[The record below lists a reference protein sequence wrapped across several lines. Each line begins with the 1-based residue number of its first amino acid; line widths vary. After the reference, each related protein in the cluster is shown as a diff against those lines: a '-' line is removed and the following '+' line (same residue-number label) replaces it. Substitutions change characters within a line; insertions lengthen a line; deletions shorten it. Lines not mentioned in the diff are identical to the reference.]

1 MAADKQSKKKRTK
14 PPMPPKPPIV
24 ITPSQKVCAI
34 LGKSKAPLTGAQ
46 IAKGTGLK
54 QNQVYSI
61 CQSFS
66 KKGVFEKDKIPR
78 ENPLYYAPIINQ
90 TMHRG
95 NFELIRT
102 LNTGLRKI
110 IKKYE
115 LKDPRMEADLR
126 KFFKTILRQYPQYH
140 KNIVSGMERLIRTIK
155 RVKTKDEALELLGL
169 RPSYPEVC
177 TWKSVT

>member
-1 MAADKQSKKKRTK
+1 MAVDKKPKKERKE
-14 PPMPPKPPIV
+14 KPPIIIKLPDPV
-24 ITPSQKVCAI
+24 KKVGRFVAAA
-34 LGKSKAPLTGAQ
+34 KEPLTTTEIAQ
-46 IAKGTGLK
+46 GTGLNSK
-54 QNQVYSI
+54 KVYQI
-61 CQSFS
+61 CQSFK
-66 KKGVFEKDKIPR
+66 KKGSFEKDKIPR
-78 ENPLYYAPIINQ
+78 EKPLHYAPIINQ

-95 NFELIRT
+95 NYDLITT

-177 TWKSVT
+177 AWKSIT